1 MSPLTYTP
9 PPFVAL
15 ISPLILTHAPLGH
28 CISPLMFRLPFITGF
43 PACLSV
49 ISESSY
55 KEVVDMGLPNS
66 KFPMIEPT

>member
-1 MSPLTYTP
+1 M
-9 PPFVAL
+9 
-15 ISPLILTHAPLGH
+15 THAPLGH

-43 PACLSV
+43 PACLGV

-55 KEVVDMGLPNS
+55 KVVVDMSLPNS